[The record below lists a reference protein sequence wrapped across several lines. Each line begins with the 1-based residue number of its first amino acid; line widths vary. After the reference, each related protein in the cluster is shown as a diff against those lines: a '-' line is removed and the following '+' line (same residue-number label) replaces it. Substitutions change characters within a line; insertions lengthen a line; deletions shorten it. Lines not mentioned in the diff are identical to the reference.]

1 MLLLLRP
8 TQITTLDCGS
18 GGGGGGDD
26 GGGGDGGGGGIVSGV
41 CVCVTVPRCLVART
55 GARAPT
61 DVD

>member
-8 TQITTLDCGS
+8 TQITTLDCG
-18 GGGGGGDD
+18 GGDGGD
-26 GGGGDGGGGGIVSGV
+26 GGGGGGGGGIVSGV
-41 CVCVTVPRCLVART
+41 CVCVTAPRCLVART